1 MGKNILVVEPDQQFC
16 KLIVPVLESRG
27 HKVVQAASGDEAT
40 AKVIGESFDM
50 IVLGAPFVQV
60 ASPAGNV
67 SNSDGT
73 KDEKDNTESDGVG
86 WLAQLR
92 ATSNR
97 TPVVYVASSQ
107 AALQANKGRL
117 ERELGVVLSLHKP
130 IIPFV
135 FGAQLE
141 GKLSVDDTQAAKLKD
156 FETMFLALV
165 SKYARMLPTKLNDLS
180 TAIEK
185 SKADPSDASLVAE
198 VRSQAH
204 KVKGTGGSLG
214 FRQVA
219 ECMQFIENAA
229 TTLYDLPPGEQ
240 KLLWSEVDRKLV
252 DAKVL
257 GEQEAADVASVVNA
271 KEEALPTE
279 DAPASMARILVVDS
293 DDVFLDIVEDLGK
306 QRLVEIV
313 RAKTFKEALDRAC
326 ILPLDAALI
335 NVLAETPEESF
346 KLARE
351 LRNLPGYETLPLAFI
366 SGNALVKDRVEA
378 AHAGASLY
386 LDKPLESDSLEKA
399 VEHLVAIR
407 TGGRPRLLLV
417 DDDEFFANTIALVL
431 RNEGVIVR
439 ILNDPNKIL
448 EEMQNFPPEMLLLD
462 VMMPGIT
469 GFEVCRMLRQIPRWQ
484 DLPIVFLT
492 GQTGVENRVEA
503 FRSGGDD
510 YLPKPVVNEELLT
523 RVKVRLDRARL
534 LKDRSD
540 KDTITGLLL
549 RRAFSEQLAQLL
561 ADGQRNKTAFTICL
575 LDVDHFKKVND
586 TYGHLAGDKVL
597 AGLGQLLA
605 RRFRVEDLRGR
616 WGGEEFI
623 LGFRRESKETMHA
636 AVSRVLKEFREMVF
650 TGDKGEEFNVSF
662 SGGLASY
669 PEDGESVYEL
679 IQTADLR
686 LYEAKKQGRNRI
698 IVSHQ
703 ENPERVPH

>member
-1 MGKNILVVEPDQQFC
+1 MGKNILLVQQDKSFR
-16 KLIVPVLESRG
+16 KLMVPVLEGRG
-27 HKVVQAASGDEAT
+27 HKVFQAETGKEGKSTIQKENLDMVLLGSPLPDDNCFDWLT
-40 AKVIGESFDM
+40 A
-50 IVLGAPFVQV
+50 
-60 ASPAGNV
+60 
-67 SNSDGT
+67 
-73 KDEKDNTESDGVG
+73 
-86 WLAQLR
+86 LR
-92 ATSNR
+92 ATGNKV
-97 TPVVYVASSQ
+97 PVTFIASSQ
-107 AALQANKGRL
+107 PELHANRDRL
-117 ERELGVVLSLHKP
+117 ERELGVVLAVNKP
-130 IIPFV
+130 VIPFV

-141 GKLSVDDTQAAKLKD
+141 GKLNPEDAQSGKLKD

-165 SKYARMLPTKLNDLS
+165 SKYARMLPAKLEDLAV
-180 TAIEK
+180 AINK
-185 SKADPSDASLVAE
+185 SKEDPEDSSLLAE

-204 KVKGTGGSLG
+204 KIKGTGGSLG
-214 FRQVA
+214 FRQVS
-219 ECMQFIENAA
+219 ECMLFIEHAAA
-229 TTLYDLPPGEQ
+229 TMHEKPVKEQ
-240 KLLWSEVDRKLV
+240 LALWADVDRKLA
-252 DAKVL
+252 DAKIL
-257 GEQEAADVASVVNA
+257 GEKEAQDVASVVNA
-271 KEEALPTE
+271 KEEE
-279 DAPASMARILVVDS
+279 SQSEEAPASMARILVVDS
-293 DDVFLDIVEDLGK
+293 DDGFLDIVEELGK

-313 RAKTFKEALDRAC
+313 RAKTFREALDRAC

-335 NVLAETPEESF
+335 NVHAEAPEESF

-407 TGGRPRLLLV
+407 TGGRPRILLV
-417 DDDEFFANTIALVL
+417 DDDEFFANTIALIL

-439 ILNDPNKIL
+439 ILTDPNKIL
-448 EEMQNFPPEMLLLD
+448 EVMQDFPPELLLLD

-492 GQTGVENRVEA
+492 GQTGVENRLEA

-523 RVKVRLDRARL
+523 RVKVRLDRARM

-561 ADGQRNKTAFTICL
+561 ADGQRNKSVFTICL
-575 LDVDHFKKVND
+575 LDVDKFKNVND

-636 AVSRVLKEFREMVF
+636 AINRVLAEFREMIF
-650 TGDKGEEFNVSF
+650 TGDDGQEFKCSF
-662 SGGLASY
+662 SGGMASY
-669 PEDGESVYEL
+669 PEDGESIYEL
-679 IQTADLR
+679 IQTADAR

-698 IVSHQ
+698 ILSHQ
-703 ENPERVPH
+703 PNTEKSPATT

>member
-1 MGKNILVVEPDQQFC
+1 MGKNILLVEQDKSFC
-16 KLIVPVLESRG
+16 KLIAPVLEGRG
-27 HKVVQAASGDEAT
+27 HKVFIADSGREGKGIIQKENLDM
-40 AKVIGESFDM
+40 VI
-50 IVLGAPFVQV
+50 LGAPL
-60 ASPAGNV
+60 P
-67 SNSDGT
+67 D
-73 KDEKDNTESDGVG
+73 DNGFD
-86 WLAQLR
+86 WLTALR
-92 ATSNR
+92 ATGNKV
-97 TPVVYVASSQ
+97 PVTFIASSQ
-107 AALQANKGRL
+107 PELHANKERL
-117 ERELGVVLSLHKP
+117 ERELGVVLAVSKP

-141 GKLSVDDTQAAKLKD
+141 GKISSADAQSGKLKD
-156 FETMFLALV
+156 FETMFLMLV
-165 SKYARMLPTKLNDLS
+165 SKYARMLPAKLEDLAV
-180 TAIEK
+180 AINK
-185 SKADPSDASLVAE
+185 SKEDPEDASLIAE

-204 KVKGTGGSLG
+204 KIKGTGGSLG
-214 FRQVA
+214 FRQVS
-219 ECMQFIENAA
+219 ECMLFIEHAAA
-229 TTLYDLPPGEQ
+229 TMHEKPAKEQ
-240 KLLWSEVDRKLV
+240 IALWADVDRKLV
-252 DAKVL
+252 DARIM
-257 GEQEAADVASVVNA
+257 GEKEAQDVASVVSA
-271 KEEALPTE
+271 KEGEGQA
-279 DAPASMARILVVDS
+279 DQAPASMARILVVDS
-293 DDVFLDIVEDLGK
+293 DDGFLDIVEELGK

-313 RAKTFKEALDRAC
+313 RAKTFREALDRAC

-335 NVLAETPEESF
+335 NVLADTPDESF
-346 KLARE
+346 RLARE

-366 SGNALVKDRVEA
+366 SASALVKDRVEA

-407 TGGRPRLLLV
+407 TGGRPRILLV
-417 DDDEFFANTIALVL
+417 DDDEFFANTIALIL
-431 RNEGVIVR
+431 RNEGIIVR
-439 ILNDPNKIL
+439 ILTDPNKIL
-448 EEMQNFPPEMLLLD
+448 EVMQDFPPELLLLD

-492 GQTGVENRVEA
+492 GQTGVENRLEA

-523 RVKVRLDRARL
+523 RVKVRLDRARM

-561 ADGQRNKTAFTICL
+561 ADGQRNKTVFTICL
-575 LDVDHFKKVND
+575 LDVDKFKIVND

-636 AVSRVLKEFREMVF
+636 AINRVLAEFREMIF
-650 TGDKGEEFNVSF
+650 TGDDGREFKVSF
-662 SGGLASY
+662 SGGMASY

-679 IQTADLR
+679 IQAADAR

-698 IVSHQ
+698 VLSHQ
-703 ENPERVPH
+703 SNPETSATAKT

>member
-1 MGKNILVVEPDQQFC
+1 MGKNILLVEQDKSFC
-16 KLIVPVLESRG
+16 KLIVPVLEGRG
-27 HKVVQAASGDEAT
+27 HKIFIAESGMEGKGIIQKENLDM
-40 AKVIGESFDM
+40 VI
-50 IVLGAPFVQV
+50 LGAPL
-60 ASPAGNV
+60 P
-67 SNSDGT
+67 D
-73 KDEKDNTESDGVG
+73 DNGFD
-86 WLAQLR
+86 WLTALR
-92 ATSNR
+92 ATGNKV
-97 TPVVYVASSQ
+97 PVTFIASSQ
-107 AALQANKGRL
+107 PELHANKDRL
-117 ERELGVVLSLHKP
+117 ERELGVVLAVSKP
-130 IIPFV
+130 VIPFV

-141 GKLSVDDTQAAKLKD
+141 GKISPDDAQSGKLKD
-156 FETMFLALV
+156 FETMFLMLV
-165 SKYARMLPTKLNDLS
+165 SKYARMLPSKLEDLAV
-180 TAIEK
+180 AINK
-185 SKADPSDASLVAE
+185 SKEDPEDASLIAE

-204 KVKGTGGSLG
+204 KIKGTGGSLG
-214 FRQVA
+214 FRQVS
-219 ECMQFIENAA
+219 ECMLFIEHAAA
-229 TTLYDLPPGEQ
+229 TMHEKTAKEQ
-240 KLLWSEVDRKLV
+240 IALWADVDRKLV
-252 DAKVL
+252 DAKIM
-257 GEQEAADVASVVNA
+257 GEKEAQDVASVVNA
-271 KEEALPTE
+271 KEGEGQSE
-279 DAPASMARILVVDS
+279 EAPASMARILVVDA
-293 DDVFLDIVEDLGK
+293 DDGFLDIVEELGK

-313 RAKTFKEALDRAC
+313 RAKTFREALDRAC

-335 NVLAETPEESF
+335 NVHADAPDESF

-407 TGGRPRLLLV
+407 TGGRPRILLV
-417 DDDEFFANTIALVL
+417 DDDEFFANTIALIL
-431 RNEGVIVR
+431 RNEGVVVR
-439 ILNDPNKIL
+439 ILTDPNKIL
-448 EEMQNFPPEMLLLD
+448 EVMQDFPPELLLLD

-492 GQTGVENRVEA
+492 GQTGVENRLEA

-523 RVKVRLDRARL
+523 RVKVRLDRARM

-561 ADGQRNKTAFTICL
+561 ADGQRNKTVFTICL
-575 LDVDHFKKVND
+575 LDVDKFKNVND

-636 AVSRVLKEFREMVF
+636 AINRVLAEFREMVF
-650 TGDKGEEFNVSF
+650 NGDDGQEFKVSF
-662 SGGLASY
+662 SGGMASY

-679 IQTADLR
+679 IQTADAR

-698 IVSHQ
+698 VLSHQ
-703 ENPERVPH
+703 PNAEKSATAKS

>member
-1 MGKNILVVEPDQQFC
+1 MGKNILLVEQDKSFC
-16 KLIVPVLESRG
+16 KLIVPVLEGRG
-27 HKVVQAASGDEAT
+27 HKIFIAESGMEGKGIIQKENLDM
-40 AKVIGESFDM
+40 VI
-50 IVLGAPFVQV
+50 LGAPL
-60 ASPAGNV
+60 P
-67 SNSDGT
+67 D
-73 KDEKDNTESDGVG
+73 DNGFD
-86 WLAQLR
+86 WLTALR
-92 ATSNR
+92 ATGNKV
-97 TPVVYVASSQ
+97 PVTFIASSQ
-107 AALQANKGRL
+107 PELHANKDRL
-117 ERELGVVLSLHKP
+117 ERELGVVLAVSKP
-130 IIPFV
+130 VIPFV

-141 GKLSVDDTQAAKLKD
+141 GKISPDDAQSGKLKD
-156 FETMFLALV
+156 FETMFLMLV
-165 SKYARMLPTKLNDLS
+165 SKYARMLPSKLEDLAV
-180 TAIEK
+180 AINK
-185 SKADPSDASLVAE
+185 SKEDPEDASLIAE

-204 KVKGTGGSLG
+204 KIKGTGGSLG
-214 FRQVA
+214 FRQVS
-219 ECMQFIENAA
+219 ECMLFIEHAAA
-229 TTLYDLPPGEQ
+229 TMHEKTAKEQ
-240 KLLWSEVDRKLV
+240 IALWADVDRKLV
-252 DAKVL
+252 DAKIM
-257 GEQEAADVASVVNA
+257 GEKEAQDVASVVNA
-271 KEEALPTE
+271 KEGEGQSE
-279 DAPASMARILVVDS
+279 EAPASMARILVVDA
-293 DDVFLDIVEDLGK
+293 DDGFLDIVEELGK

-313 RAKTFKEALDRAC
+313 RAKTFREALDRAC

-335 NVLAETPEESF
+335 NVHADAPDESF

-407 TGGRPRLLLV
+407 TGGRPRILLV
-417 DDDEFFANTIALVL
+417 DDDEFFANTIALIL
-431 RNEGVIVR
+431 RNEGVVVR
-439 ILNDPNKIL
+439 ILTDPNKIL
-448 EEMQNFPPEMLLLD
+448 EVMQDFPPELLLLD

-492 GQTGVENRVEA
+492 GQTGVENRLEA

-523 RVKVRLDRARL
+523 RVKVRLDRARM

-561 ADGQRNKTAFTICL
+561 ADGQRNKTVFTICL
-575 LDVDHFKKVND
+575 LDVDKFKNVND

-636 AVSRVLKEFREMVF
+636 AINRVLAEFREMVF
-650 TGDKGEEFNVSF
+650 NGDDGQEFKVSF
-662 SGGLASY
+662 SGGMASY

-679 IQTADLR
+679 IQTADAR

-698 IVSHQ
+698 VLSHQ
-703 ENPERVPH
+703 PNAEKSATAKT

>member
-1 MGKNILVVEPDQQFC
+1 MGKNILLVEQDKSFC
-16 KLIVPVLESRG
+16 KLIVPVLEGRG
-27 HKVVQAASGDEAT
+27 HKVFQAENGKEG
-40 AKVIGESFDM
+40 KEVIRNENLDM
-50 IVLGAPFVQV
+50 VIVGAPM
-60 ASPAGNV
+60 P
-67 SNSDGT
+67 D
-73 KDEKDNTESDGVG
+73 DNCFD
-86 WLAQLR
+86 WLTALR
-92 ATSNR
+92 ATGNKV
-97 TPVVYVASSQ
+97 PVTFVASSQ
-107 AALQANKGRL
+107 PELHANKERL
-117 ERELGVVLSLHKP
+117 ERELGVVLAVNKP

-141 GKLSVDDTQAAKLKD
+141 GKISPDDAQSGKLKD

-165 SKYARMLPTKLNDLS
+165 SKYARMLPSKLEDLAV
-180 TAIEK
+180 AITK
-185 SKADPSDASLVAE
+185 SKEDPEDASLVAE

-204 KVKGTGGSLG
+204 KIKGTGGSLG
-214 FRQVA
+214 FRQVS
-219 ECMQFIENAA
+219 ECMLFIENAA
-229 TTLYDLPPGEQ
+229 ATMHEKSAKDQ
-240 KLLWSEVDRKLV
+240 MALWADVDRKLI
-252 DAKVL
+252 DAKL
-257 GEQEAADVASVVNA
+257 YGEKEAQDVASVVSA
-271 KEEALPTE
+271 KEEEGPSE
-279 DAPASMARILVVDS
+279 EAPASMARILVVDN
-293 DDVFLDIVEDLGK
+293 DDGFLDIVEELGK

-313 RAKTFKEALDRAC
+313 RAKTFREALDRAC

-335 NVLAETPEESF
+335 NVHADTPDESF

-407 TGGRPRLLLV
+407 TGGRPRILLV
-417 DDDEFFANTIALVL
+417 DDDEFFANTIALIL
-431 RNEGVIVR
+431 RNEGMVVR
-439 ILNDPNKIL
+439 ILTDPNKIL
-448 EEMQNFPPEMLLLD
+448 EVMQDFPPELLLLD

-492 GQTGVENRVEA
+492 GQTGVENRLEA

-523 RVKVRLDRARL
+523 RVKVRLDRARM

-561 ADGQRNKTAFTICL
+561 ADGQRNKTVFTICL
-575 LDVDHFKKVND
+575 IDVDKFKNVND

-636 AVSRVLKEFREMVF
+636 AINRVLAEFREMIF
-650 TGDKGEEFNVSF
+650 TGDDGQEFKVSF
-662 SGGLASY
+662 SGGMASY

-679 IQTADLR
+679 IQTADAR

-698 IVSHQ
+698 ILSHQ
-703 ENPERVPH
+703 GSTERSATANK

>member
-1 MGKNILVVEPDQQFC
+1 MGKNILLVEQDKSFC
-16 KLIVPVLESRG
+16 KLIVPVLEGRG
-27 HKVVQAASGDEAT
+27 HKVIQVDSGKEG
-40 AKVIGESFDM
+40 KGVIQKENLDM
-50 IVLGAPFVQV
+50 VLLGAPL
-60 ASPAGNV
+60 P
-67 SNSDGT
+67 D
-73 KDEKDNTESDGVG
+73 DNCFD
-86 WLAQLR
+86 WLTALR
-92 ATSNR
+92 ATGNKI
-97 TPVVYVASSQ
+97 PVTFIASSQ
-107 AALQANKGRL
+107 PELHANRERL
-117 ERELGVVLSLHKP
+117 ERELGVVLAVNKP
-130 IIPFV
+130 VIPFV

-141 GKLSVDDTQAAKLKD
+141 GKLSPEDPQSSKLKD

-165 SKYARMLPTKLNDLS
+165 SKYARMLPSKLEDLAV
-180 TAIEK
+180 AINK
-185 SKADPSDASLVAE
+185 SKEDPEDASLLAE

-204 KVKGTGGSLG
+204 KIKGTGGSLG
-214 FRQVA
+214 FRQVS
-219 ECMQFIENAA
+219 ECMLFIEHAAA
-229 TTLYDLPPGEQ
+229 TMHEKPAAEQ
-240 KLLWSEVDRKLV
+240 MSIWADVDRKLA
-252 DAKVL
+252 DAKIL
-257 GEQEAADVASVVNA
+257 GEKEAQDVASVVNA
-271 KEEALPTE
+271 KEEEGQGEET
-279 DAPASMARILVVDS
+279 PASMARILVVDS
-293 DDVFLDIVEDLGK
+293 DDGFLDIVEELGK

-313 RAKTFKEALDRAC
+313 RAKTFREALDRAC

-335 NVLAETPEESF
+335 NVHAEVPDESF

-407 TGGRPRLLLV
+407 TGGRPRILLV
-417 DDDEFFANTIALVL
+417 DDDEFFANTIALIL
-431 RNEGVIVR
+431 RNEGVVVR
-439 ILNDPNKIL
+439 ILTDPNKIL
-448 EEMQNFPPEMLLLD
+448 EVMQDFPPELLLLD

-492 GQTGVENRVEA
+492 GQTGVENRLEA

-523 RVKVRLDRARL
+523 RVKVRLDRARM

-561 ADGQRNKTAFTICL
+561 ADGQRNKSVFTICL
-575 LDVDHFKKVND
+575 LDVDKFKNVND

-636 AVSRVLKEFREMVF
+636 AINRVLAEFREMVF
-650 TGDKGEEFNVSF
+650 TGDDGQEFKCSF
-662 SGGLASY
+662 SGGMASY
-669 PEDGESVYEL
+669 PEDGESIYEL
-679 IQTADLR
+679 IQTADAR

-698 IVSHQ
+698 ILSHQ
-703 ENPERVPH
+703 PNPEKSTATP

>member
-1 MGKNILVVEPDQQFC
+1 MGKNILLVEQDKSFC
-16 KLIVPVLESRG
+16 KLIVPVLEGRG
-27 HKVVQAASGDEAT
+27 HKVFIAASGMEGKGIIQKENLDM
-40 AKVIGESFDM
+40 VI
-50 IVLGAPFVQV
+50 LGAPL
-60 ASPAGNV
+60 P
-67 SNSDGT
+67 D
-73 KDEKDNTESDGVG
+73 DNGFD
-86 WLAQLR
+86 WLTALR
-92 ATSNR
+92 ATGNKV
-97 TPVVYVASSQ
+97 PVTFIASSQ
-107 AALQANKGRL
+107 LELHANKDRL
-117 ERELGVVLSLHKP
+117 ERELGVVLAVSKP

-141 GKLSVDDTQAAKLKD
+141 GKISPDDAQSGKLKD
-156 FETMFLALV
+156 FETMFLMLV
-165 SKYARMLPTKLNDLS
+165 SKYARMLPAKLEDLAV
-180 TAIEK
+180 AINK
-185 SKADPSDASLVAE
+185 SKEDPEDASLIAE

-204 KVKGTGGSLG
+204 KIKGTGGSLG
-214 FRQVA
+214 FRQVS
-219 ECMQFIENAA
+219 ECMLFIEHAA
-229 TTLYDLPPGEQ
+229 QTMHEKPAKEQ
-240 KLLWSEVDRKLV
+240 IALWADVDRKLV
-252 DAKVL
+252 DARIM
-257 GEQEAADVASVVNA
+257 GEKEAQDVASVVSA
-271 KEEALPTE
+271 KEAEGQAE
-279 DAPASMARILVVDS
+279 EAPASMARILVVDS
-293 DDVFLDIVEDLGK
+293 DDGFLDIVEELGK

-313 RAKTFKEALDRAC
+313 RAKTFREALDRAC

-335 NVLAETPEESF
+335 NVLADTPDESF
-346 KLARE
+346 RLARE

-366 SGNALVKDRVEA
+366 SASALVKDRVEA

-386 LDKPLESDSLEKA
+386 LDKPLESDALEKA

-407 TGGRPRLLLV
+407 TGGRPRILLV
-417 DDDEFFANTIALVL
+417 DDDEFFANTIALIL

-439 ILNDPNKIL
+439 ILTDPNKIL
-448 EEMQNFPPEMLLLD
+448 EVMQDFPPELLLLD

-492 GQTGVENRVEA
+492 GQTGVENRLEA

-523 RVKVRLDRARL
+523 RVKVRLDRARM

-561 ADGQRNKTAFTICL
+561 ADAQRNKTVFTICL
-575 LDVDHFKKVND
+575 LDVDKFKNVND

-616 WGGEEFI
+616 WGGEEFM

-636 AVSRVLKEFREMVF
+636 AINRVLAEFREMIF
-650 TGDKGEEFNVSF
+650 TGDDGQEFKVSF
-662 SGGLASY
+662 SGGMASY

-679 IQTADLR
+679 IQTADAR

-698 IVSHQ
+698 VLSHQ
-703 ENPERVPH
+703 PDPEKSATAKT

>member
-1 MGKNILVVEPDQQFC
+1 MGKNILLVEQDKSFC
-16 KLIVPVLESRG
+16 KLIVPVLEGRG
-27 HKVVQAASGDEAT
+27 HKVFQAETGKEGKSTIQKENLDMVLLGSPLPDDNCFDWLT
-40 AKVIGESFDM
+40 A
-50 IVLGAPFVQV
+50 
-60 ASPAGNV
+60 
-67 SNSDGT
+67 
-73 KDEKDNTESDGVG
+73 
-86 WLAQLR
+86 LR
-92 ATSNR
+92 ATGNKV
-97 TPVVYVASSQ
+97 PVTFIASSQ
-107 AALQANKGRL
+107 PELHANRDRL
-117 ERELGVVLSLHKP
+117 ERELGVVLAVNKP
-130 IIPFV
+130 VIPFV

-141 GKLSVDDTQAAKLKD
+141 GKLNPEDAQSGKLKD

-165 SKYARMLPTKLNDLS
+165 SKYARMLPAKLEDLAV
-180 TAIEK
+180 AINK
-185 SKADPSDASLVAE
+185 SKEDPEDSSLLAE

-204 KVKGTGGSLG
+204 KIKGTGGSLG
-214 FRQVA
+214 FRQVS
-219 ECMQFIENAA
+219 ECMLFIEHAAA
-229 TTLYDLPPGEQ
+229 TMHEKPVKEQ
-240 KLLWSEVDRKLV
+240 LALWADVDRKLA
-252 DAKVL
+252 DAKIL
-257 GEQEAADVASVVNA
+257 GEKEAQDVASVVNA
-271 KEEALPTE
+271 KEEE
-279 DAPASMARILVVDS
+279 SQSEEAPASMARILVVDS
-293 DDVFLDIVEDLGK
+293 DDGFLDIVEELGK

-313 RAKTFKEALDRAC
+313 RAKTFREALDRAC

-335 NVLAETPEESF
+335 NVHAEAPEESF

-407 TGGRPRLLLV
+407 TGGRPRILLV
-417 DDDEFFANTIALVL
+417 DDDEFFANTIALIL

-439 ILNDPNKIL
+439 ILTDPNKIL
-448 EEMQNFPPEMLLLD
+448 EVMQDFPPELLLLD

-492 GQTGVENRVEA
+492 GQTGVENRLEA

-523 RVKVRLDRARL
+523 RVKVRLDRARM

-561 ADGQRNKTAFTICL
+561 ADGQRNKSVFTICL
-575 LDVDHFKKVND
+575 LDVDKFKNVND

-636 AVSRVLKEFREMVF
+636 AINRVLAEFREMIF
-650 TGDKGEEFNVSF
+650 TGDDGQEFKCSF
-662 SGGLASY
+662 SGGMASY
-669 PEDGESVYEL
+669 PEDGESIYEL
-679 IQTADLR
+679 IQTADAR

-698 IVSHQ
+698 ILSHQ
-703 ENPERVPH
+703 PNTEKSPATT

>member
-1 MGKNILVVEPDQQFC
+1 MGKNILLVEQDKSFC
-16 KLIVPVLESRG
+16 KLIVPVLEGRG
-27 HKVVQAASGDEAT
+27 HKVIQVDSGKEG
-40 AKVIGESFDM
+40 KGVIQKENMDM
-50 IVLGAPFVQV
+50 VLLGAPL
-60 ASPAGNV
+60 P
-67 SNSDGT
+67 D
-73 KDEKDNTESDGVG
+73 DNCFD
-86 WLAQLR
+86 WLTALR
-92 ATSNR
+92 ATGNKI
-97 TPVVYVASSQ
+97 PVTFIASSQ
-107 AALQANKGRL
+107 PELHANRERL
-117 ERELGVVLSLHKP
+117 ERELGVVLAVSKP
-130 IIPFV
+130 VIPFV

-141 GKLSVDDTQAAKLKD
+141 GKLSPEDPQSSKLKD

-165 SKYARMLPTKLNDLS
+165 SKYARMLPSKLEDLAV
-180 TAIEK
+180 AINK
-185 SKADPSDASLVAE
+185 SKEDPEDASLLAE

-204 KVKGTGGSLG
+204 KIKGTGGSLG
-214 FRQVA
+214 FRQVS
-219 ECMQFIENAA
+219 ECMLFIEHAAA
-229 TTLYDLPPGEQ
+229 TMHEKPANEQ
-240 KLLWSEVDRKLV
+240 MSTWADVDRKLA
-252 DAKVL
+252 DAKIL
-257 GEQEAADVASVVNA
+257 GEKEAQDVASVVSA
-271 KEEALPTE
+271 KEEE
-279 DAPASMARILVVDS
+279 GQSEEAPASMARILVVDS
-293 DDVFLDIVEDLGK
+293 DDGFLDIVEELGK

-313 RAKTFKEALDRAC
+313 RAKTFREALDRAC

-335 NVLAETPEESF
+335 NVHAEMPDESF

-407 TGGRPRLLLV
+407 TGGRPRILLV
-417 DDDEFFANTIALVL
+417 DDDEFFANTIALIL
-431 RNEGVIVR
+431 RNEGVVVR
-439 ILNDPNKIL
+439 ILTDPNKIL
-448 EEMQNFPPEMLLLD
+448 EVMQDFPPELLLLD

-492 GQTGVENRVEA
+492 GQTGVENRLEA

-523 RVKVRLDRARL
+523 RVKVRLDRARM

-561 ADGQRNKTAFTICL
+561 ADGQRNKSVFTICL
-575 LDVDHFKKVND
+575 LDVDKFKNVND

-636 AVSRVLKEFREMVF
+636 AINRVLAEFREMVF
-650 TGDKGEEFNVSF
+650 NGDDGQEFKCSF
-662 SGGLASY
+662 SGGMASY
-669 PEDGESVYEL
+669 PEDGESIYEL
-679 IQTADLR
+679 IQTADAR

-698 IVSHQ
+698 ILSHQ
-703 ENPERVPH
+703 PNPEKSTATP

>member
-1 MGKNILVVEPDQQFC
+1 MGKNILLVEQDKTFL
-16 KLIVPVLESRG
+16 KLIVPVLEGRG
-27 HKVVQAASGDEAT
+27 HKVFQAETGKEGQGFIQKENLDMVILGSPLPDSNCLDWLT
-40 AKVIGESFDM
+40 A
-50 IVLGAPFVQV
+50 
-60 ASPAGNV
+60 
-67 SNSDGT
+67 
-73 KDEKDNTESDGVG
+73 
-86 WLAQLR
+86 LR
-92 ATSNR
+92 ATGNKI
-97 TPVVYVASSQ
+97 PVTYIASSQ
-107 AALQANKGRL
+107 PELHANKERL
-117 ERELGVVLSLHKP
+117 ERELGVVLAVNKP
-130 IIPFV
+130 VIPFV

-141 GKLSVDDTQAAKLKD
+141 GKLSPEDPQSGKLKD

-165 SKYARMLPTKLNDLS
+165 SKYARMLPSKLDDLAV
-180 TAIEK
+180 AISK
-185 SKADPSDASLVAE
+185 SKEDPDDASLVAE

-204 KVKGTGGSLG
+204 KIKGTGGSLG
-214 FRQVA
+214 FRQVSD
-219 ECMQFIENAA
+219 CMFFIENAA
-229 TTLYDLPPGEQ
+229 ATMHEKPAKEQ
-240 KLLWSEVDRKLV
+240 TALWADVERKLA
-252 DAKVL
+252 DAKIL
-257 GEQEAADVASVVNA
+257 GEKEAADVASVVNS
-271 KEEALPTE
+271 KEEETAGQE
-279 DAPASMARILVVDS
+279 APASMARILVVDS
-293 DDVFLDIVEDLGK
+293 DDGFLDIVEALGK

-313 RAKTFKEALDRAC
+313 RAKTFREALDRAC
-326 ILPLDAALI
+326 ILPLDAALV
-335 NVLAETPEESF
+335 NVHAEAPDESF

-399 VEHLVAIR
+399 VEHLVSIR
-407 TGGRPRLLLV
+407 TGGRPRILLV
-417 DDDEFFANTIALVL
+417 DDDEFFANTIALIL

-439 ILNDPNKIL
+439 ILTDPNKIL
-448 EEMQNFPPEMLLLD
+448 EVMQDFPPELLLLD

-492 GQTGVENRVEA
+492 GQTGVENRLEA

-523 RVKVRLDRARL
+523 RVKVRLDRARM

-561 ADGQRNKTAFTICL
+561 AEGQRNKTVFTICL
-575 LDVDHFKKVND
+575 IDVDKFKNVND

-636 AVSRVLKEFREMVF
+636 AINRVLAEFREMIF
-650 TGDKGEEFNVSF
+650 TGDDGREFKVSF
-662 SGGLASY
+662 SGGMASF

-679 IQTADLR
+679 IQTADAR

-698 IVSHQ
+698 ILSHDKEKSVTASTQ
-703 ENPERVPH
+703 

>member
-1 MGKNILVVEPDQQFC
+1 MGKNILLVEQDKSFC
-16 KLIVPVLESRG
+16 KLIVPVLEGRG
-27 HKVVQAASGDEAT
+27 HKVFQAESGKDGKAT
-40 AKVIGESFDM
+40 IQKENLDMVLLGSPLPDDNCFD
-50 IVLGAPFVQV
+50 
-60 ASPAGNV
+60 
-67 SNSDGT
+67 
-73 KDEKDNTESDGVG
+73 
-86 WLAQLR
+86 WLTALR
-92 ATSNR
+92 ATGNKV
-97 TPVVYVASSQ
+97 PVTFIASSQ
-107 AALQANKGRL
+107 PELHANRDRL
-117 ERELGVVLSLHKP
+117 ERELGVVLAVNKP
-130 IIPFV
+130 VIPFV

-141 GKLSVDDTQAAKLKD
+141 GKLSPEDAQGGKLKD

-165 SKYARMLPTKLNDLS
+165 SKYARMLPAKLEDLAV
-180 TAIEK
+180 AINK
-185 SKADPSDASLVAE
+185 SKEDPEDSSLLAE

-204 KVKGTGGSLG
+204 KIKGTGGSLG
-214 FRQVA
+214 FRQVS
-219 ECMQFIENAA
+219 ECMLFIEHAAA
-229 TTLYDLPPGEQ
+229 TMHEKPANEQ
-240 KLLWSEVDRKLV
+240 LAIWADVDRKLA
-252 DAKVL
+252 DARIL
-257 GEQEAADVASVVNA
+257 GEKEAQDVASVVNA
-271 KEEALPTE
+271 KEEESQSEET
-279 DAPASMARILVVDS
+279 PASMARILVVDS
-293 DDVFLDIVEDLGK
+293 DDGFLDIVEELGK

-313 RAKTFKEALDRAC
+313 RAKTFREALDRAC

-335 NVLAETPEESF
+335 NVHADAPEESF

-407 TGGRPRLLLV
+407 TGGRPRILLV
-417 DDDEFFANTIALVL
+417 DDDEFFANTIALIL

-439 ILNDPNKIL
+439 ILTDPNKIL
-448 EEMQNFPPEMLLLD
+448 EVMQDFPPELLLLD

-492 GQTGVENRVEA
+492 GQTGVENRLEA

-523 RVKVRLDRARL
+523 RVKVRLDRARM

-561 ADGQRNKTAFTICL
+561 ADGQRNKSVFTICL
-575 LDVDHFKKVND
+575 LDVDKFKNVND

-636 AVSRVLKEFREMVF
+636 AINRVLAEFREMIF
-650 TGDKGEEFNVSF
+650 TGDDGQEFKCSF
-662 SGGLASY
+662 SGGMASY
-669 PEDGESVYEL
+669 PEDGESIYEL
-679 IQTADLR
+679 IQTADAR

-698 IVSHQ
+698 ILSHQ
-703 ENPERVPH
+703 PNTEKSAATT

>member
-1 MGKNILVVEPDQQFC
+1 MGKNILLVEQDKSFC
-16 KLIVPVLESRG
+16 KLIVPVLEGRG
-27 HKVVQAASGDEAT
+27 HKVIQVESGKEG
-40 AKVIGESFDM
+40 KGVIQKENLDM
-50 IVLGAPFVQV
+50 VLLGAPL
-60 ASPAGNV
+60 P
-67 SNSDGT
+67 D
-73 KDEKDNTESDGVG
+73 DNCFD
-86 WLAQLR
+86 WLTALR
-92 ATSNR
+92 ATGNKIPVTFIAASQPELHANR
-97 TPVVYVASSQ
+97 E
-107 AALQANKGRL
+107 RL
-117 ERELGVVLSLHKP
+117 ERELGVVLAVNKP
-130 IIPFV
+130 VIPFV

-141 GKLSVDDTQAAKLKD
+141 GKLSPEDPQSSKLKD

-165 SKYARMLPTKLNDLS
+165 SKYARMLPSKLEDLAV
-180 TAIEK
+180 AINK
-185 SKADPSDASLVAE
+185 SKEDPEDASLLAE

-204 KVKGTGGSLG
+204 KIKGTGGSLG
-214 FRQVA
+214 FRQVS
-219 ECMQFIENAA
+219 ECMLFIEHAAA
-229 TTLYDLPPGEQ
+229 TMHEKPASEQ
-240 KLLWSEVDRKLV
+240 MSIWADVDRKLA
-252 DAKVL
+252 DAKIL
-257 GEQEAADVASVVNA
+257 GEKEAQDVASVVNA
-271 KEEALPTE
+271 KEEE
-279 DAPASMARILVVDS
+279 GQSEEAPASMARILVVDS
-293 DDVFLDIVEDLGK
+293 DDGFLDIVEELGK

-313 RAKTFKEALDRAC
+313 RAKTFREALDRAC

-335 NVLAETPEESF
+335 NVHAEVPDESF

-407 TGGRPRLLLV
+407 TGGRPRILLV
-417 DDDEFFANTIALVL
+417 DDDEFFANTIALIL
-431 RNEGVIVR
+431 RNEGVVVR
-439 ILNDPNKIL
+439 ILTDPNKIL
-448 EEMQNFPPEMLLLD
+448 EVMQDFPPELLLLD

-492 GQTGVENRVEA
+492 GQTGVENRLEA

-523 RVKVRLDRARL
+523 RVKVRLDRARM

-561 ADGQRNKTAFTICL
+561 ADGQRNKSVFTICL
-575 LDVDHFKKVND
+575 LDVDKFKNVND

-597 AGLGQLLA
+597 TGLGQLLA

-636 AVSRVLKEFREMVF
+636 AINRVLAEFREMVF
-650 TGDKGEEFNVSF
+650 TGDDGQEFKCSF
-662 SGGLASY
+662 SGGMASY
-669 PEDGESVYEL
+669 PEDGESIYEL
-679 IQTADLR
+679 IQTADAR

-698 IVSHQ
+698 ILSHQ
-703 ENPERVPH
+703 PNPEKSTATP

>member
-1 MGKNILVVEPDQQFC
+1 MGKNILLVEQDKSFC
-16 KLIVPVLESRG
+16 KLIVPVLEGRG
-27 HKVVQAASGDEAT
+27 HKVFQAESGKDGKAT
-40 AKVIGESFDM
+40 IQKENLDMVLLGSPLPDDNCFD
-50 IVLGAPFVQV
+50 
-60 ASPAGNV
+60 
-67 SNSDGT
+67 
-73 KDEKDNTESDGVG
+73 
-86 WLAQLR
+86 WLTALR
-92 ATSNR
+92 ATGNKV
-97 TPVVYVASSQ
+97 PVTFIASSQ
-107 AALQANKGRL
+107 PELHANRDRL
-117 ERELGVVLSLHKP
+117 ERELGVVLAVNKP
-130 IIPFV
+130 VIPFV

-141 GKLSVDDTQAAKLKD
+141 GKLSPEDAQGGKLKD

-165 SKYARMLPTKLNDLS
+165 SKYARMLPAKLEDLAV
-180 TAIEK
+180 AINK
-185 SKADPSDASLVAE
+185 SKEDPEDSSLLAE

-204 KVKGTGGSLG
+204 KIKGTGGSLG
-214 FRQVA
+214 FRQVS
-219 ECMQFIENAA
+219 ECMLFIEHAAA
-229 TTLYDLPPGEQ
+229 TMHEKPANEQ
-240 KLLWSEVDRKLV
+240 LAIWADVDRKLA
-252 DAKVL
+252 DARIF
-257 GEQEAADVASVVNA
+257 GEKEAQDVASVVNA
-271 KEEALPTE
+271 KEEESQSEET
-279 DAPASMARILVVDS
+279 PASMARILVVDS
-293 DDVFLDIVEDLGK
+293 DDGFLDIVEELGK

-313 RAKTFKEALDRAC
+313 RAKTFREALDRAC

-335 NVLAETPEESF
+335 NVHADAPDESF

-407 TGGRPRLLLV
+407 TGGRPRILLV
-417 DDDEFFANTIALVL
+417 DDDEFFANTIALIL

-439 ILNDPNKIL
+439 ILTDPNKIL
-448 EEMQNFPPEMLLLD
+448 EVMQDFPPELLLLD

-492 GQTGVENRVEA
+492 GQTGVENRLEA

-523 RVKVRLDRARL
+523 RVKVRLDRARM

-561 ADGQRNKTAFTICL
+561 ADGQRNKSVFTICL
-575 LDVDHFKKVND
+575 LDVDKFKNVND

-636 AVSRVLKEFREMVF
+636 AINRVLAEFREMIF
-650 TGDKGEEFNVSF
+650 TGDDGQEFKCSF
-662 SGGLASY
+662 SGGMASY
-669 PEDGESVYEL
+669 PEDGESIYEL
-679 IQTADLR
+679 IQTADAR

-698 IVSHQ
+698 ILSHQ
-703 ENPERVPH
+703 PNTEKSPATT

>member
-1 MGKNILVVEPDQQFC
+1 MGKNILLVEQDKSFC
-16 KLIVPVLESRG
+16 KLIVPVLEGRG
-27 HKVVQAASGDEAT
+27 HKVFQAESGKEGKAVVQKENLDMVILGSPLSDDNGFDWLTALRSTGNKVPVTFIASTQPELHA
-40 AKVIGESFDM
+40 
-50 IVLGAPFVQV
+50 
-60 ASPAGNV
+60 
-67 SNSDGT
+67 
-73 KDEKDNTESDGVG
+73 
-86 WLAQLR
+86 
-92 ATSNR
+92 NR
-97 TPVVYVASSQ
+97 D
-107 AALQANKGRL
+107 RL
-117 ERELGVVLSLHKP
+117 ERELGVVLAVNKP
-130 IIPFV
+130 VIPFV

-141 GKLSVDDTQAAKLKD
+141 GKLNPEDAQAGKLKD

-165 SKYARMLPTKLNDLS
+165 SKYARMLPTKLEDLAV
-180 TAIEK
+180 AITK
-185 SKADPSDASLVAE
+185 SKEDPEDASLLAE

-204 KVKGTGGSLG
+204 KIKGTGGSLG
-214 FRQVA
+214 FRQVS
-219 ECMQFIENAA
+219 ECMLFIEHAAA
-229 TTLYDLPPGEQ
+229 TMHEKAASEQ
-240 KLLWSEVDRKLV
+240 MSIWADVDRKLA
-252 DAKVL
+252 DAKIM
-257 GEQEAADVASVVNA
+257 GEKEAQDVASVVNA
-271 KEEALPTE
+271 KEEETQSDE
-279 DAPASMARILVVDS
+279 APASMARILVVDS

-313 RAKTFKEALDRAC
+313 RAKTFREALDRAC

-335 NVLAETPEESF
+335 NVHADAPEESF

-407 TGGRPRLLLV
+407 TGGRPRILLV
-417 DDDEFFANTIALVL
+417 DDDEFFANTIALIL

-439 ILNDPNKIL
+439 ILTDPNKIL
-448 EEMQNFPPEMLLLD
+448 EVMQDFPPELLLLD

-492 GQTGVENRVEA
+492 GQTGVENRLEA

-523 RVKVRLDRARL
+523 RVKVRLDRARM

-561 ADGQRNKTAFTICL
+561 ADGQRNKTVFTICL
-575 LDVDHFKKVND
+575 IDVDKFKNVND

-636 AVSRVLKEFREMVF
+636 AINRVLAEFREMVF
-650 TGDKGEEFNVSF
+650 TGDSGQEFKCSF
-662 SGGLASY
+662 SGGMASF
-669 PEDGESVYEL
+669 PEDGESIYEL
-679 IQTADLR
+679 IQTADAR

-698 IVSHQ
+698 ILTHQ
-703 ENPERVPH
+703 PDAEKSATAKT